1 MMFIIAMSGLVGFV
15 AGLRVRLVSLIVLA
29 AIVTACSGGAATAM
43 ALPFWQIV
51 LSVILSV
58 TAFELAAFAS
68 MAVYHGRVQSVPAKA
83 PVAAASPVRSGPATA
98 R

>member
-1 MMFIIAMSGLVGFV
+1 MMFIVAMSGLVGFV

-29 AIVTACSGGAATAM
+29 AIVATCSGGAATAM
-43 ALPFWQIV
+43 ALPLWQII

-68 MAVYHGRVQSVPAKA
+68 MTVYHGRVQSAPAKA
-83 PVAAASPVRSGPATA
+83 PVAATSPASSGTATA